1 MPSIPNRSQAKPPQ
15 AEVTTAAVSSA
26 PAAMSMDGAHY
37 AKNPF
42 MEKLSVTKFNYPA
55 KAVANA
61 LFNSDDKGI

>member
-1 MPSIPNRSQAKPPQ
+1 MPNIPNRSSEKTSH
-15 AEVTTAAVSSA
+15 AEVTIAAVSAS

-61 LFNSDDKGI
+61 LFNTDDKGI